1 MKIETRIIA
10 ARQTRMKI
18 QLVGNTMNKG
28 MRTISTKQIIVPRPD
43 AMVKVAE
50 VKNVSAVKEIKT
62 VKVSTVAIRITSAL

>member
-50 VKNVSAVKEIKT
+50 V
-62 VKVSTVAIRITSAL
+62 